1 MVFLG
6 DTSSEWMRT
15 VLGWVFLFV
24 VCVCSRKCCVGLEV
38 ARIALRMVLV
48 GFAKLSC
55 GRLVVIEVGM
65 FSIVSVCLMWCGSF
79 CGVVRF
85 LVSCMESATSSDDA

>member
-1 MVFLG
+1 MLGYVVLIVGCVFK
-6 DTSSEWMRT
+6 
-15 VLGWVFLFV
+15 
-24 VCVCSRKCCVGLEV
+24 RKCCLGKEV
-38 ARIALRMVLV
+38 ARIAFRMVLV

-65 FSIVSVCLMWCGSF
+65 FSTVSVWLRWCGSF

-85 LVSCMESATSSDDA
+85 LVSCMWSATSSDDA